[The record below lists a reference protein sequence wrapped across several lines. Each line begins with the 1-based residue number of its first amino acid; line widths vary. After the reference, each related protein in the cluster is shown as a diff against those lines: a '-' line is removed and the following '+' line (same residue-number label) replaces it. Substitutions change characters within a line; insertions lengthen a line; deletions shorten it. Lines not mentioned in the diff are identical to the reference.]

1 MCRKCA
7 QLTKD
12 RSQYCDDGWAMRVE
26 FHNAERANQATND
39 AEIEGQAGLF

>member
-26 FHNAERANQATND
+26 LHYAEQANKIIKF
-39 AEIEGQAGLF
+39 AEIEGQQSLF